1 MDESQMRVLRH
12 NVFKL
17 TGGEGEP
24 FQKGGKLQLKDEFNL
39 MYRTEAACQGLR
51 EGLSKAESERHPWL
65 PEWKLLAKRHN
76 PKWSGQALPAEDIEV
91 VVEQEKQDLLIHV
104 VHAANPML
112 VVFWIQIVMKRLSTD
127 SRSTKSVPDPDHPGR
142 DMQVPRH
149 GGGIA
154 PPLEGQFYAN
164 IEKIELI
171 FGSLELCALT
181 SASRRRCMSL
191 CFCACT
197 RAERC
202 GAALAQDRQDAVSVP
217 VRADH
222 ENLAVLLDAR
232 PAVHPP
238 AQVRLRDA
246 RGGLPHRHRILRLG

>member
-24 FQKGGKLQLKDEFNL
+24 FQKDGKLQLKDEFNL
-39 MYRTEAACQGLR
+39 MYRTEAACAGLR
-51 EGLSKAESERHPWL
+51 EGLSKPESERHLWL
-65 PEWKLLAKRHN
+65 PEWKLLAKRRV
-76 PKWSGQALPAEDIEV
+76 PKWSGQALSAEDIEA

-112 VVFWIQIVMKRLSTD
+112 IVFWIQIVMKRLSTD

-181 SASRRRCMSL
+181 SASRRRCACL
-191 CFCACT
+191 YFCACT

-202 GAALAQDRQDAVSVP
+202 GVDAQDRQDAISVP

-222 ENLAVLLDAR
+222 EDPAVLLDAR
-232 PAVHPP
+232 AAVHPP

-246 RGGLPHRHRILRLG
+246 RGGVPHRHRILRPG